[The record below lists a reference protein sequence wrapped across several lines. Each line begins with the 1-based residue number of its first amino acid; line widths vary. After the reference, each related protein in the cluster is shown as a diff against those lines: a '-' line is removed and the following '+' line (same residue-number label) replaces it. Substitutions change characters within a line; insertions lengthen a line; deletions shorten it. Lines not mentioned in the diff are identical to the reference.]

1 MGCVTS
7 AQDLGRRCARSLS
20 DRQPPEATDRLTP
33 IPQAHAQSGH
43 DHHAHHQAT
52 AEAVVDVPMQ
62 AREAVATVDRFF
74 AALGRGDIEAAGS
87 ELASDVSVFEN
98 GRVERSA
105 AEYLAGHAA
114 HDAAFIQEAHH
125 QPKHRIARISGDL
138 VWVASES
145 EFHANRDEGMLT
157 VFSNETM
164 VLRRS
169 GARWEIVHIHW
180 SNRQQHD

>member
-1 MGCVTS
+1 MRTEFASSTKLTGIAVATLLV
-7 AQDLGRRCARSLS
+7 ASLAL
-20 DRQPPEATDRLTP
+20 PPV
-33 IPQAHAQSGH
+33 QAQSGH
-43 DHHAHHQAT
+43 DHHARDDAS
-52 AEAVVDVPMQ
+52 AEAVADVPLQ

-74 AALGRGDIEAAGS
+74 AALGRGDIEAAGR
-87 ELASDVSVFEN
+87 ELAGDVSVFEN

-105 AEYLAGHAA
+105 PEYMGGHAG

-125 QPKHRIARISGDL
+125 QPKHRIARVSGDL
-138 VWVASES
+138 AWVASES

-169 GARWEIVHIHW
+169 GARWEIIHIHW
-180 SNRQQHD
+180 SSREQLD

>member
-1 MGCVTS
+1 MRTELASSTKLTGIAVATFLITALMLPP
-7 AQDLGRRCARSLS
+7 AQ
-20 DRQPPEATDRLTP
+20 
-33 IPQAHAQSGH
+33 AQSGH
-43 DHHAHHQAT
+43 DHHAHHHAS
-52 AEAVVDVPMQ
+52 AEAVTDVPMQ

-74 AALGRGDIEAAGS
+74 AALGRGDTEAAGR

-105 AEYLAGHAA
+105 AEYMGGHAG

-125 QPKHRIARISGDL
+125 QPKHRIARVSGDL
-138 VWVASES
+138 AWVASES

-180 SNRQQHD
+180 SSRQQID

>member
-1 MGCVTS
+1 MHTDTAARTRLCLIAS
-7 AQDLGRRCARSLS
+7 ATVL
-20 DRQPPEATDRLTP
+20 LTTLV

-43 DHHAHHQAT
+43 DHHADHQAT
-52 AEAVVDVPMQ
+52 VEAVADVPMQ

-138 VWVASES
+138 AWVASES

-164 VLRRS
+164 VLRRT
-169 GARWEIVHIHW
+169 GARWEIAHIHW
-180 SNRQQHD
+180 SSRQQHD

>member
-1 MGCVTS
+1 MHIEIASRTKMSGIAVATIVF
-7 AQDLGRRCARSLS
+7 AGLLLS
-20 DRQPPEATDRLTP
+20 P
-33 IPQAHAQSGH
+33 AHAQSGH
-43 DHHAHHQAT
+43 DHHAHHQAAT

-145 EFHANRDEGMLT
+145 EFHASRDEGMLT

-180 SNRQQHD
+180 SSRQQHD

>member
-1 MGCVTS
+1 MHTDTS
-7 AQDLGRRCARSLS
+7 SRTHLSLIAS
-20 DRQPPEATDRLTP
+20 ASVLLVALVG
-33 IPQAHAQSGH
+33 PQAHAQSGH
-43 DHHAHHQAT
+43 DHHAQHSAT
-52 AEAVVDVPMQ
+52 AEATVDVPMQ

-105 AEYLAGHAA
+105 AEYMAGHAA

-125 QPKHRIARISGDL
+125 QPKHRVARISGDL

-180 SNRQQHD
+180 SSRQQHD